1 MANKNLNTLNV
12 KTLNYTGVIAQEV
25 ETIDLPGV
33 AVTRE
38 SGYKGV
44 KYERLIPLLLESI
57 KSLQETN
64 IKQQKQINQLMEN
77 KLLKN

>member
-25 ETIDLPGV
+25 ETIDLPGA

-64 IKQQKQINQLMEN
+64 LKQQKQINQLM
-77 KLLKN
+77 KK